1 MCTTPEKADIFL
13 SELCTARLHTCSY
26 LRPLLPPMCSFMF
39 CKIIYIVVSVWV
51 RNPQIVLHSIKER
64 QQKEVA
70 FLHDTNIDVSEHM
83 WVWTTTHL
91 KACVR
96 LRVCVCAPP
105 TSVYFFHHI
114 NSFCHQRRSIISP
127 CLLLTAISS
136 SITQSKLRL
145 FKKKKKKRFSDTN
158 KYQFYHQI
166 RHLFGTADIKSDDS
180 FQKGWTFILPATR
193 EANQSL
199 LLLI

>member
-26 LRPLLPPMCSFMF
+26 LRPLLPPKCSFMF
-39 CKIIYIVVSVWV
+39 CKLIYIVVSVWV

-96 LRVCVCAPP
+96 LRVCVCARVPP
-105 TSVYFFHHI
+105 TSVYFFHHTSI

-136 SITQSKLRL
+136 SITQSKL
-145 FKKKKKKRFSDTN
+145 KKK
-158 KYQFYHQI
+158 
-166 RHLFGTADIKSDDS
+166 
-180 FQKGWTFILPATR
+180 ILR
-193 EANQSL
+193 Y
-199 LLLI
+199 